1 MENIFKDIVWWAE
14 TQTKM
19 PGKEELDDWEFGRE
33 RRHAYLKNDQLHNF
47 LRLCLQD
54 EALTIVK
61 ISGVARGWEL
71 NQDCQVLSF
80 SGGSRHG
87 RLPSTGLARGR
98 CGGHRKVGA

>member
-47 LRLCLQD
+47 LRLSLQD

-61 ISGVARGWEL
+61 SQWSGPRVGIK
-71 NQDCQVLSF
+71 S
-80 SGGSRHG
+80 
-87 RLPSTGLARGR
+87 RLPSA
-98 CGGHRKVGA
+98 